1 MKSNYL
7 IHSTLILSQFIL
19 IIHSFVVKHA
29 LDSTTKLN
37 SIHTP
42 LAFASIR
49 SFISAPILL
58 LFYYIQTNR
67 TTSRTTSITT
77 SSITSSK
84 KSHTT
89 QDYISAIY
97 CGFLGVFLYPL
108 LYALGLRSTTP
119 TAACVCEALTPIFS
133 VLLEYYLNT
142 STKQERNSSSSG
154 SSISNKKIL
163 AVLLAVSGSI
173 IMTIQGA
180 WMDTNAKGGNI
191 NDLSNQVSGRLTGNL
206 LVISS
211 AAAYALFL
219 SIQRKQMSDKTNG
232 PSVLFLTAWGNVF
245 GAMMLIG
252 LAYCMGALD
261 MTELSTNYSSHF
273 WYGLLWAAL
282 VTSVLGY
289 TLEGLAN
296 SWR

>member
-29 LDSTTKLN
+29 LESNTKLN

-58 LFYYIQTNR
+58 FFYFIQTNR
-67 TTSRTTSITT
+67 TTST

-142 STKQERNSSSSG
+142 TTTKQERNSSSG
-154 SSISNKKIL
+154 PTISNKKIL

-173 IMTIQGA
+173 IMTIHGA
-180 WMDTNAKGGNI
+180 WMDTNANGGNI
-191 NDLSNQVSGRLTGNL
+191 KDLSNQVSGRLTGNL

-219 SIQRKQMSDKTNG
+219 SIQRKQMSDKING

-261 MTELSTNYSSHF
+261 MTELSTNYSSPF

>member
-29 LDSTTKLN
+29 LESTKLN

-67 TTSRTTSITT
+67 TTSITSITT
-77 SSITSSK
+77 SSIASSK

-142 STKQERNSSSSG
+142 STTKQERNSSSSG

-191 NDLSNQVSGRLTGNL
+191 KDLSNQVSGRLTGNL

-219 SIQRKQMSDKTNG
+219 SIQRQQMSDKTNG

-252 LAYCMGALD
+252 LAYCMGALNL
-261 MTELSTNYSSHF
+261 TELSTNYSSHF